1 MILAPWSQEV
11 CRFPGAEQSSSA
23 GTHQL
28 PLWCT
33 ELLALVLKIFS
44 WETATSLQNEGGE
57 GKEQVAE
64 EPRVTGYLSCVL
76 VLEGEGVR

>member
-33 ELLALVLKIFS
+33 ELLALVLKIFPGKLLLHCK
-44 WETATSLQNEGGE
+44 TREGRGRSRF
-57 GKEQVAE
+57 AE

>member
-1 MILAPWSQEV
+1 MQVPRGRA
-11 CRFPGAEQSSSA
+11 
-23 GTHQL
+23 
-28 PLWCT
+28 
-33 ELLALVLKIFS
+33 ELLSRDTSTPPLVHSVAGSCFEDFS